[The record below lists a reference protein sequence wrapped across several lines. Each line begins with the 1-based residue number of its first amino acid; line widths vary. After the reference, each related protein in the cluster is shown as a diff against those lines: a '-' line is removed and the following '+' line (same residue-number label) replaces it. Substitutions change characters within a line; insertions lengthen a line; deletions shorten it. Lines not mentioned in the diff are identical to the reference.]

1 MNFGITFIKGD
12 IELPS
17 LDEDGTIRYA
27 ENQLH
32 TYRDWG
38 LIPASRPVVELPEV
52 KTSYVECDALDG
64 GGIDVTEALTG
75 YPLYKNR
82 AFEQTF
88 YRQGKDNWPF
98 AFDKIFNWLHGQKI
112 KMILDDDPSH
122 FYTGRIS
129 IKELKSDQYWSE
141 ITISGDLDPFKYY
154 VYKSDDLPMRNIDG
168 KVEQYTDRIIHDLID
183 YEAGYDSFGNA
194 IFQNGTYQ
202 GSASYDISAGI
213 RPVTPKVYIQV
224 TPLSGS
230 SITSC
235 LFLINGTNK
244 ATTIP
249 KSDFGKWT
257 TLYGLRI
264 PPNTKQR
271 IIIYFMEG
279 ESSVSVQC
287 ARIKFS
293 YRKGML

>member
-17 LDEDGTIRYA
+17 LNEDGTIRYA

-82 AFEQTF
+82 TFEQTF
-88 YRQGKDNWPF
+88 YRQGKDNWPY
-98 AFDKIFNWLHGQKI
+98 AFDKIFNWLHGQQV

-141 ITISGDLDPFKYY
+141 ITISGDLDPFKYC
-154 VYKSDDLPMRNIDG
+154 VYKSDDLPMLNIKG
-168 KVEQYTDRIIHDLID
+168 KVEPYTDRIIHDLID

-194 IFQNGTYQ
+194 IFQDGTYQ

-224 TPLSGS
+224 KPLEGS

-244 ATTIP
+244 GTTVP

-264 PPNTKQR
+264 PPNTKQS

-279 ESSVSVQC
+279 ESSVSVQS

>member
-17 LDEDGTIRYA
+17 LNEDGTIRYA
-27 ENQLH
+27 KNQLH

-88 YRQGKDNWPF
+88 YRQGKDNWPY
-98 AFDKIFNWLHGQKI
+98 AFDKIFNWLHGQQV

-129 IKELKSDQYWSE
+129 VKDLKSDQYWSE
-141 ITISGDLDPFKYY
+141 ITISGDLDPFKYC
-154 VYKSDDLPMRNIDG
+154 VYKSDDLPMLNVKG
-168 KVEQYTDRIIHDLID
+168 KVEPYTDRIIHDLID
-183 YEAGYDSFGNA
+183 YEAEYGSFGNA
-194 IFQNGTYQ
+194 IFQKGTYQ
-202 GSASYDISAGI
+202 RSASYDISAGI

-224 TPLSGS
+224 KPLEGS

-244 ATTIP
+244 GTMIP
-249 KSDFGKWT
+249 ASDFGKWT

-264 PPNTKQR
+264 PPNTKQS
-271 IIIYFMEG
+271 IIIYFFEG
-279 ESSVSVQC
+279 EGATSVQY

>member
-17 LDEDGTIRYA
+17 LNDDGMIRYA

-122 FYTGRIS
+122 FYIGRIS

-141 ITISGDLDPFKYY
+141 ITISGDLDPFKYC
-154 VYKSDDLPMRNIDG
+154 VYKSNDLPMLNIKG
-168 KVEQYTDRIIHDLID
+168 EVEPYTDRIIHDLID
-183 YEAGYDSFGNA
+183 YEAEYGPFGNTVFKDGA
-194 IFQNGTYQ
+194 YQ
-202 GSASYDISAGI
+202 GWASYDISAGM
-213 RPVTPKVYIQV
+213 RPVTPKVHIQV
-224 TPLSGS
+224 KPLSGT

-235 LFLINGTNK
+235 LFRINGTDK
-244 ATTIP
+244 GTMIP
-249 KSDFGKWT
+249 ESDFGKWT

-271 IIIYFMEG
+271 ILICFFDGEG
-279 ESSVSVQC
+279 SVPVQC

>member
-17 LDEDGTIRYA
+17 LNEDGTIRYA

-98 AFDKIFNWLHGQKI
+98 AFDKIFNWLHGQQI

-122 FYTGRIS
+122 FYIGRIS

-141 ITISGDLDPFKYY
+141 IMISGDLDPFKYC
-154 VYKSDDLPMRNIDG
+154 VYKSDDLPTRDVSG
-168 KVEQYTDRIIHDLID
+168 KVVPYTDRIIHDLID
-183 YEAGYDSFGNA
+183 YEAEYGPFGNA
-194 IFQNGTYQ
+194 VFIDGAYQ
-202 GSASYDISAGI
+202 SVASYDISAGI

-224 TPLSGS
+224 VPLSGT

-235 LFLINGTNK
+235 LFRINGTDR
-244 ATTIP
+244 ATMIP

-271 IIIYFMEG
+271 ILIYFFDGEG
-279 ESSVSVQC
+279 SVSVQR
-287 ARIKFS
+287 ASIKFS

>member
-17 LDEDGTIRYA
+17 LNEDGTIRYA

-64 GGIDVTEALTG
+64 SGIDVTEALTG

-82 AFEQTF
+82 AFEQAF
-88 YRQGKDNWPF
+88 YRQGKDNWPYE
-98 AFDKIFNWLHGQKI
+98 FDKVFNWLHGQQV

-141 ITISGDLDPFKYY
+141 ITISGDLDPFKYC
-154 VYKSDDLPMRNIDG
+154 VYKSDDLPMRDVSG
-168 KVEQYTDRIIHDLID
+168 KVVPYTDRIIHDLID
-183 YEAGYDSFGNA
+183 YEAECGPFGNA
-194 IFQNGTYQ
+194 IFQNGKYQ
-202 GSASYDISAGI
+202 GWASYDISAGI

-224 TPLSGS
+224 IPLSGT

-235 LFLINGTNK
+235 LFRINGTDK
-244 ATTIP
+244 ATTVP

-271 IIIYFMEG
+271 ILIYFFDGEG
-279 ESSVSVQC
+279 GVSVQR
-287 ARIKFS
+287 ASIKFS